1 MRTTIDAG
9 GRVVIPKAFRDE
21 LGFRP
26 GSVVEIALVDGR
38 VEVEPAPT
46 EMRLE
51 QREGVWV
58 AVPDREMPTL
68 TVEQVRETLER
79 IRR

>member
-21 LGFRP
+21 LGFKP
-26 GSVVEIALVDGR
+26 GSEVEIALADGR
-38 VEVEPAPT
+38 VEVEPVPT

-51 QREGVWV
+51 QRNGHWV
-58 AVPDREMPTL
+58 AVTDREMPVL